1 MRRTNFGSV
10 ILALMIA
17 YMINL
22 RRLRSR
28 LRAVELRVDFLTEA
42 ATQDVNQA
50 ERRIRKAMSK

>member
-17 YMINL
+17 HMINL

-28 LRAVELRVDFLTEA
+28 LRTVELRVDFLTEA
-42 ATQDVNQA
+42 ATRDVNQA
-50 ERRIRKAMSK
+50 ERRIRTAMSK